1 LKTSFAFL
9 VLASALSALANIAFT
24 CDTTSFAADAPAGT
38 CAALNG
44 SAVSN
49 VYSGIFSN
57 ANASIYISF
66 GSTGLGQSSANFTP
80 VSYSNYYSALASHT
94 DDPTALA
101 SLGGSTDPLGASS
114 NNEVDISAALASA
127 LGLTGAANNN
137 ADTAGLLSDG
147 ITNCTLGTSG
157 CYNGVITITNAGGL
171 YFPGL
176 TSDAGGQV
184 DFYSVVEHETDEVLG
199 TISCIGGDNIDQ
211 CNPVT
216 QTSAGGTDAAAADLF
231 RYSAP
236 NVRSF
241 LANSNVCA
249 GFSAYFSINS
259 GNTDIA
265 DYNNCPS
272 GGDYGDW
279 LSIYPYLVQ
288 DAEGSPDVN
297 LDISTDV
304 GVNANHYPRPEVA
317 VLDAV
322 GFNLTTTA
330 TPEPATFGLL
340 GASLVLLVLARP
352 RLLNTPRVVRAD

>member
-1 LKTSFAFL
+1 MKTSFAFL
-9 VLASALSALANIAFT
+9 VLAASLPAFANIMFT
-24 CDTTSFAADAPAGT
+24 CDSASFAADAPAGT
-38 CAALNG
+38 CAASNG

-49 VYSGIFSN
+49 VYSSIFSN
-57 ANASIYISF
+57 ANAGIYISF
-66 GSTGLGQSSANFTP
+66 GNTGLGQSSAYFTP
-80 VSYSNYYSALASHT
+80 VSYSNYYNALASHT
-94 DDPTALA
+94 DDATALA
-101 SLGGSTDPLGASS
+101 SLGGGTDPLGAAS

-127 LGLTGAANNN
+127 LGLSGAANNN

-147 ITNCTLGTSG
+147 VTKCVLGVDPN
-157 CYNGVITITNAGGL
+157 CYNGVITITNGGGL

-176 TSDAGGQV
+176 TSDAGAQV

-199 TISCIGGDNIDQ
+199 TISCIGGNNIDR

-216 QTSAGGTDAAAADLF
+216 QTSAGGADAAATDLF

-236 NVRSF
+236 GVRSF

-249 GFSAYFSINS
+249 GFSAYFSIDS
-259 GNTDIA
+259 GKTDIA

-288 DAEGSPDVN
+288 DAVGSPDVN

-317 VLDAV
+317 VLNAI
-322 GFNLTTTA
+322 GFDLA
-330 TPEPATFGLL
+330 TPEPGTLGLI
-340 GASLVLLVLARP
+340 GAGIGLLVLMRARS
-352 RLLNTPRVVRAD
+352 RRVQ